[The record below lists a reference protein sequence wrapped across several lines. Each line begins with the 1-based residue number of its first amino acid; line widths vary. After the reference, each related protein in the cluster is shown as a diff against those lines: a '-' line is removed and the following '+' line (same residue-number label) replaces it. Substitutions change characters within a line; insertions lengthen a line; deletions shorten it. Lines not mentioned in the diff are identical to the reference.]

1 MHGNWIVSIIRCYT
15 GHLCDSWSQIKFLPE
30 LVINLIQISF
40 FSFFFRAWNI
50 YSNSFVWPVSKF
62 HSEFS
67 QFPWSWNSLLFTSLY
82 KSNILTLWILL
93 LKFFQVGFLSHFLN
107 LTSPNTFPQTSSTR
121 FYSKFFLPSFIESNF
136 KFLDKKKKFKINFE
150 YTFSFRIFSSFSNF
164 STRKKRSNAK
174 ESNLLARQLATR
186 KIRFTAWPRIKQRK
200 VHFDANRLWLSMHR
214 VVS

>member
-1 MHGNWIVSIIRCYT
+1 MLYGPPVWLVVTDKIFT
-15 GHLCDSWSQIKFLPE
+15 GTCHKSDSNFL
-30 LVINLIQISF
+30 

-93 LKFFQVGFLSHFLN
+93 LKFCQVGFLSHFLN

-150 YTFSFRIFSSFSNF
+150 YTFSFRNFSSFSNF
-164 STRKKRSNAK
+164 STRKKRFNAK

-200 VHFDANRLWLSMHR
+200 IQFDANRLWLSMHR